1 MPGLIIRF
9 VIYITR
15 LVYQRRHSER
25 ITGKVSLNKF
35 TMNNKPWN
43 NRLRKAGKLSLLIF
57 LYSLSLTSLVMAQS
71 IKTLNDSNSKTISF
85 GNQKLK
91 LTLDYN
97 RKANIS
103 LLEVNG
109 QKVMEGKAGIY
120 SEIKTASG
128 IYNTLNLSTQPII
141 SIDKNI
147 IKIKGIRYGDKD
159 VIINETWEFIT
170 SEKDVKFNVER
181 SFSNPATIEE
191 ASIPSF
197 NFSSINTWEG
207 AYQGYGGLAWFYLFN
222 EKLATY
228 GVHTN
233 SSKFWNSKT
242 GNGLSVLV
250 DAPGKQVAMKYSRT
264 NNDQLAY
271 GVTVSDQEM
280 IPRYDAGTNRKRFIR
295 QNTNVWSAFRVS
307 SEKTTQKITL
317 SYFDFDKEYGRG
329 KFVGMNG
336 QQVSSVLNTIAR
348 IGVIDAKHFG
358 GNSWHTPYGPIC
370 LHEQYIAQLGLAI
383 NDNSYLQ
390 GYQECLDFYRDNA
403 IKPDGRVWARWAY
416 NNVDIMPGEV
426 TDKGFYEA
434 QWGYLMDSNP
444 DLVTNVAE
452 LFDQTGDIKWVK
464 THQLSSEKALDYIIK
479 RDSDGDG
486 LVEMMTDSYKDKRG
500 SDWIDIIWAAY
511 ENAFVNAKLYFALTK
526 WAVIEHELNN
536 DLKAKQYEDFA
547 AKLKRSFN
555 KPTTEGGFWDE
566 EKQCYVHWL
575 DKDKSVHGRNMVT
588 PVNFMAIAYGICD
601 DEKKTK
607 IILDNI
613 ETQMQQEKLFFWPL
627 TMSSYAPGEGK
638 EEQFPFPFYENGDL
652 FLSWGAVAVK
662 AYANYKPELALKYVR
677 NVMERHSKDGLA
689 YQRYGRVKQDGLGD
703 DILSGN
709 SLSVVGLYQA
719 IYGINPLYNRF
730 YLNPHITKDLAG
742 TIIKYNYRDQKLDVG
757 LEMSKYSVSNGK
769 HQIISKK
776 DFGFFSKDNK
786 LFYFNGYEAK
796 SSLIADTKS
805 SKSLILEVKDW
816 SNNKMVLN
824 VSSTD
829 NKMEKINFSVYHL
842 TPNTSYNITR
852 RGKKTLNVKSDA
864 EGKFTYGDVVLI
876 EPVEVV
882 ISKQ

>member
-1 MPGLIIRF
+1 MKINFTNNNLKKVSIFFALFCLNSIYSSLIIAQN
-9 VIYITR
+9 VNIIDDP
-15 LVYQRRHSER
+15 
-25 ITGKVSLNKF
+25 INKIISLENS
-35 TMNNKPWN
+35 N
-43 NRLRKAGKLSLLIF
+43 LKLSI
-57 LYSLSLTSLVMAQS
+57 
-71 IKTLNDSNSKTISF
+71 
-85 GNQKLK
+85 
-91 LTLDYN
+91 DYN
-97 RKANIS
+97 KKANIS

-109 QKVMEGKAGIY
+109 QKVIDGAAGIY
-120 SEIKTASG
+120 SEIKTASTT
-128 IYNTLNLSTQPII
+128 YNTLNLLSQPVCIVE
-141 SIDKNI
+141 KNS
-147 IKIKGIRYGDKD
+147 IKISGVSYGDKN
-159 VIINETWEFIT
+159 VIITEAWEFIT
-170 SEKDVKFNVER
+170 SEKDIKFNIER
-181 SFSNPATIEE
+181 SFSNIIRIEE
-191 ASIPSF
+191 ASLPVF
-197 NFSSINTWEG
+197 NFTSINTWEG

-242 GNGLSVLV
+242 GNGLSIVV
-250 DAPGKQVAMKYSRT
+250 DAPGKQVAMKYTRT
-264 NNDQLAY
+264 NTDQLAY
-271 GVTVSDQEM
+271 GISVSNQEM
-280 IPRYDAGTNRKRFIR
+280 IPRYDEGTNRKRFIR
-295 QNTNVWSAFRVS
+295 QNTNVWSAFNMPA
-307 SEKTTQKITL
+307 EKSKQSITI
-317 SYFDFDKEYGRG
+317 SYFDFDEEYGRG

-336 QQVSSVLNTIAR
+336 EQVSSVLNTIAR

-383 NDNSYLQ
+383 NDDTYLK

-452 LFDQTGDIKWVK
+452 LFDQTGDLEWVK

-526 WAVIEHELNN
+526 WSIIERELENYE
-536 DLKAKQYEDFA
+536 KAAQYELFA
-547 AKLKRSFN
+547 EKLKRSFN
-555 KPTTEGGFWDE
+555 KSTNEGGFWDE

-601 DEKKTK
+601 DEKKVKT
-607 IILDNI
+607 ILDDI
-613 ETQMQQEKLFFWPL
+613 ENQMQQEKLFFWPL

-689 YQRYGRVKQDGLGD
+689 YQRYGRVKQEGLGD

-719 IYGINPLYNRF
+719 IYGINPLFNRF

-742 TIIKYNYRDQKLDVG
+742 TKIKYNYRDQKLNIG
-757 LEMSKYSVSNGK
+757 LDMNKYSVDNGK
-769 HQIISKK
+769 HQIISKTH
-776 DFGFFSKDNK
+776 FGFFSMGNQ
-786 LFYFNGYEAK
+786 LSYFNGNEAK
-796 SSLIADTKS
+796 SSFISETLNDKS
-805 SKSLILEVKDW
+805 VIIEIKEWSDIKKVYNLSSL
-816 SNNKMVLN
+816 NNKNRKVDFTIFNLN
-824 VSSTD
+824 
-829 NKMEKINFSVYHL
+829 
-842 TPNTSYNITR
+842 PNTYYTITTNGSKVR
-852 RGKKTLNVKSDA
+852 EIKSDI
-864 EGKFTYGDVVLI
+864 EGKIFYNNKVLI
-876 EPVEVV
+876 NPIEVV
-882 ISKQ
+882 ISEK

>member
-1 MPGLIIRF
+1 MHYSNHLK
-9 VIYITR
+9 
-15 LVYQRRHSER
+15 
-25 ITGKVSLNKF
+25 KV
-35 TMNNKPWN
+35 
-43 NRLRKAGKLSLLIF
+43 GIF
-57 LYSLSLTSLVMAQS
+57 LFFICLNSLCSVSLVMSQS
-71 IKTLNDSNSKTISF
+71 IKTVNDPNSKTISF

-91 LTLDYN
+91 LTIDYN

-103 LLEVNG
+103 SLEVNG
-109 QKVMEGKAGIY
+109 QKVIDGPAGIY
-120 SEIKTASG
+120 SEIKTALAT
-128 IYNTLNLSTQPII
+128 YNTLNLNVQPILRVE
-141 SIDKNI
+141 KNG
-147 IKIKGIRYGDKD
+147 IKIEGITYGDKD

-170 SEKDVKFNVER
+170 SDKDVKFNVER
-181 SFSNPATIEE
+181 SFSNPTKVEE
-191 ASIPSF
+191 ASIPTF

-242 GNGLSVLV
+242 GNGLSVVV

-271 GVTVSDQEM
+271 SVTVSIQEM
-280 IPRYDAGTNRKRFIR
+280 IPRYDEGTNRKRFIR
-295 QNTNVWSAFRVS
+295 QHTNVWSAFS
-307 SEKTTQKITL
+307 MPAEKTTQSITL
-317 SYFDFDKEYGRG
+317 SYFDFEQEYGRG
-329 KFVGMNG
+329 EFVGMNG
-336 QQVSSVLNTIAR
+336 KQVSSVLNTIAR

-403 IKPDGRVWARWAY
+403 IKPDGRVYARWAY

-452 LFDQTGDIKWVK
+452 LFDQTGDIEWVK
-464 THQLSSEKALDYIIK
+464 THQISSEKALDYIIK
-479 RDSDGDG
+479 RDSDRDG
-486 LVEMMTDSYKDKRG
+486 LVEMMTDSYKENRG

-526 WAVIEHELNN
+526 WAVIEHELGN
-536 DLKAKQYEDFA
+536 DEKAKQYEDFA

-601 DEKKTK
+601 DEKKIKT
-607 IILDNI
+607 ILDNI

-627 TMSSYAPGEGK
+627 TMSSYAPGEGR
-638 EEQFPFPFYENGDL
+638 ETQFPFPFYENGDL

-662 AYANYKPELALKYVR
+662 AYADYKPELALKYVR
-677 NVMERHSKDGLA
+677 NVMERHNKDGLA
-689 YQRYGRVKQDGLGD
+689 YQRYGRVKQEGLGD

-719 IYGINPLYNRF
+719 IYGINPLFNRF
-730 YLNPHITKDLAG
+730 YLNPHLTKELAG
-742 TIIKYNYRDQKLDVG
+742 TEIKYNFRDQKLTIG
-757 LEMSKYSVSNGK
+757 LEMNKYSVSNGK
-769 HQIISKK
+769 HQIISNNH
-776 DFGFFSKDNK
+776 FGFFSLGDQ
-786 LFYFNGYEAK
+786 LSYFDGNQVKASLMVDIKNSGSFTLDLK
-796 SSLIADTKS
+796 NWDTNRMVWIQSSS
-805 SKSLILEVKDW
+805 ESKS
-816 SNNKMVLN
+816 KMA
-824 VSSTD
+824 
-829 NKMEKINFSVYHL
+829 NFIIMNL
-842 TPNTSYNITR
+842 TPDAVYIITSN
-852 RGKKTLNVKSDA
+852 GKKNRNIKSDS
-864 EGKFTYGDVVLI
+864 EGNLTYSNKISVNPTEI
-876 EPVEVV
+876 V
-882 ISKQ
+882 ISKK